1 MASKGDIRLIISDPG
16 SQLVCAAKELS
27 AWRKNWDLEELI
39 RFGAD
44 KGLTW
49 HFIIANSRHQN
60 VAAESLIKV
69 VKGIVKSLMRV
80 VGDTKLSLKELNN
93 LLAECAN
100 LANERPVGL
109 KPNTQT
115 DSEYLSPNSL
125 QLGRSSSRISLGS
138 FTSADSFSEDPK
150 YARTRFHLVQTL
162 TLIGYRTLVIVWI
175 LMQQAKTAYSVV
187 MFSLFHSL
195 LNLNFYGSDQEQ

>member
-1 MASKGDIRLIISDPG
+1 MEFHPNGE
-16 SQLVCAAKELS
+16 AK
-27 AWRKNWDLEELI
+27 
-39 RFGAD
+39 
-44 KGLTW
+44 
-49 HFIIANSRHQN
+49 
-60 VAAESLIKV
+60 SLIKV

-100 LANERPVGL
+100 LANERPIGL

-125 QLGRSSSRISLGS
+125 QLGRSSSRISSGP

-150 YARTRFHLVQTL
+150 HARTRFHLVQTL
-162 TLIGYRTLVIVWI
+162 TDQFWKTL
-175 LMQQAKTAYSVV
+175 QK
-187 MFSLFHSL
+187 LFFPTL
-195 LNLNFYGSDQEQ
+195 LESGNGRCVHRAGF